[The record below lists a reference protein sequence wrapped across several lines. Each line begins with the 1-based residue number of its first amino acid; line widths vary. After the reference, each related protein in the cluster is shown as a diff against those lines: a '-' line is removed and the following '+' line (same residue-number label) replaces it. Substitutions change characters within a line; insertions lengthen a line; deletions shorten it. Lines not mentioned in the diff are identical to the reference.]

1 MGYGLLTLK
10 KEECFVLNDAPP
22 VDGAPVATIGAGV
35 SCCDA
40 RMTSFTAGHWG
51 MLILRFVDWGR
62 PEPLLAAVSCQRWRL
77 GNEPHPC
84 S

>member
-1 MGYGLLTLK
+1 LLCNWRLRGVESAWCSTATDDAIFPVDFTAMGYGLLTLK

-40 RMTSFTAGHWG
+40 RMTSFAAG
-51 MLILRFVDWGR
+51 
-62 PEPLLAAVSCQRWRL
+62 
-77 GNEPHPC
+77 N
-84 S
+84 